1 MANIDDYSYPHI
13 EPIEYIDESLDKIL
27 ARDDA
32 SKCSFRRVSTFP
44 IVTEKDIGMK
54 VYMTG
59 VGNFQLLEVAPEP
72 VWKQLSSDNRNPAFT
87 DWVIDNYQPLS
98 EVLSSLAKLSNI
110 SNALPYFDGPADLQ
124 TTPITPLGASLLG
137 QSSPGEVREVLGLE
151 GASTISLPID
161 GSYIK
166 PGSLSI
172 DKIDNNFKKNLGWTT
187 GDVKL
192 TYKRTADSGWIL
204 LNDGS
209 IGNASSGATTR
220 ANADTYDLFMLMWE
234 IPLCTIQTFA
244 GVDTPKGNSAI
255 EDWSA
260 NKRLVLPKV
269 LGRAL
274 GVAGTGEGLD
284 KRNLGQSS
292 GDFQTFS
299 VDNIPPHNHAGMKCY
314 QSLCSYDKSHR
325 MTAAW
330 GSPSN
335 AAGVDRVVAR
345 SSGGS
350 VSWVSSA
357 SGPDFTTITTRDGAR
372 VSLEDGISPKQPFYN
387 EQPTSYLN
395 IMMKL

>member
-54 VYMTG
+54 VYMAG
-59 VGNFQLLEVAPEP
+59 VGNFQLLEVDPEP

-87 DWVIDNYQPLS
+87 DWIIDNYQPLS
-98 EVLSSLAKLSNI
+98 EVLSSLAKLSNV

-151 GASTISLPID
+151 GAATISLPID

-166 PGSLSI
+166 AGTISI
-172 DKIDNNFKKNLGWTT
+172 DKIDNNFKKNMGWTT

-192 TYKRTADSGWIL
+192 TYKRTADSGWVL

-220 ANADTYDLFMLMWE
+220 ANADTYDLFKLMWD
-234 IPLCTIQTFA
+234 IPLCTVQTFA
-244 GVDTPKGNSAI
+244 GVNTSKGSSATK
-255 EDWSA
+255 DWAA

-274 GVAGTGEGLD
+274 GVAGTGEGLTS
-284 KRNLGQSS
+284 RSLGETV
-292 GDFQTFS
+292 GNES
-299 VDNIPPHNHAGMKCY
+299 VKLSIENIPSHSHAGVQAY
-314 QSLCSYDKSHR
+314 
-325 MTAAW
+325 TADFGYKGDAFGLAW
-330 GSPSN
+330 GSPAGSPGVSKAVYFDHKASWLSRKDYDFSVITDKNGKRISN
-335 AAGVDRVVAR
+335 TNTSKGNSFDN
-345 SSGGS
+345 
-350 VSWVSSA
+350 
-357 SGPDFTTITTRDGAR
+357 
-372 VSLEDGISPKQPFYN
+372 L
-387 EQPTSYLN
+387 QPTSFLN
-395 IMMKL
+395 VMMKL